1 MNKFDFYDALLDVE
15 DKNYFEKSVLQLN
28 EKLNS
33 IPKFKS
39 KDDLEFKKFTPI

>member
-1 MNKFDFYDALLDVE
+1 MLLVEE
-15 DKNYFEKSVLQLN
+15 DKNYFEKSILQLN

-39 KDDLEFKKFTPI
+39 IDDLEFKTFTPV